1 MSEEQIKKILY
12 KYINNSLTLKERLQ
26 LTDWIK
32 DEANKQHLLEFI
44 DEQWGMVINGTA
56 GNADKLAEEKYE
68 AVFKAIIFDM
78 PEITGSRKDGRI
90 RSIVKW
96 LSAAAVM
103 VALAVGSYYFVYKN
117 QPLRVQADASATI
130 DVPPPAGN
138 KATITLADGTVLYLD
153 SLKSGQAMQQ
163 GNITMVKLADGKL
176 AYQTAE
182 GKIMQ
187 EILYNS
193 LTNPAGSN
201 VIDLTLA
208 DGTKVWLNSSSSLR
222 YPTAFTGNERLVEL
236 TGEAYFEVV
245 HNNKMPFKVKV
256 ANRVVEDLGTSF
268 NINAYSDEPDM
279 KVSLLDG
286 KLSIHTGSNGSGT
299 VLVPGQQGQV
309 AHTGTVNVISDALA
323 VGASIA
329 WKEGFFDFNGGTNLA
344 GVLRQISRW
353 YNIDVE
359 YDGKVPEMQFGGKI
373 TRDCNLS
380 EVLKILS
387 YSDVNFKMENK
398 KLMITQ

>member
-12 KYINNSLTLKERLQ
+12 KYISNSLTLKERLQ
-26 LTDWIK
+26 LTNWIK
-32 DEANKQHLLEFI
+32 EETNKQQLLVFI
-44 DEQWGMVINGTA
+44 DEQWVQAIDDVSENSG
-56 GNADKLAEEKYE
+56 KLTDEKYE
-68 AVFKAIIFDM
+68 AVFSAIMSDL
-78 PEITGSRKDGRI
+78 PEMAHIKPGGQI

-96 LSAAAVM
+96 LYAAAVIATLVVGGYFLM
-103 VALAVGSYYFVYKN
+103 NNNNKPSKVLAK
-117 QPLRVQADASATI
+117 ATAI
-130 DVPPPAGN
+130 DVPPPAGS
-138 KATITLADGTVLYLD
+138 KATITLSDGTVLYLD

-163 GNITMVKLADGKL
+163 GNIRMVKLADGKL
-176 AYQTAE
+176 AYQTAD
-182 GKIMQ
+182 GKIIQ
-187 EILYNS
+187 EVLYNS

-201 VIDLTLA
+201 VIDLTLT

-222 YPTAFTGNERLVEL
+222 YPTAFTGKERLVEL
-236 TGEAYFEVV
+236 TGEAYFEVT
-245 HNNKMPFKVKV
+245 HNDKMPFRVNV

-286 KLSIHTGSNGSGT
+286 KLSIQTGSNGTGT

-309 AHTGTVNVISDALA
+309 AHTGVVNVISDALA

-344 GVLRQISRW
+344 GLLRQISRW

-359 YDGKVPEMQFGGKI
+359 YDGKIPEMQFGGKI